1 VADKIT
7 YFAIID
13 DSSSRE
19 HPAGVLRRIEYEKG
33 KVDEVFS
40 RDLEWAPSPLLRTAE
55 HGDLTNDFV
64 EITEEEA
71 ARITERIRTESGEG
85 VLRRGLARR

>member
-7 YFAIID
+7 YYAIID

-19 HPAGVLRRIEYEKG
+19 HPAGVFRRIEYEKG
-33 KVDEVFS
+33 KLDEVFT
-40 RDLEWAPSPLLRTAE
+40 RDLRWAPSPLLRTAE

-71 ARITERIRTESGEG
+71 AQIVEGIRAKSGEE
-85 VLRRGLARR
+85 